1 MLKMYTVLS
10 TFAEVM
16 SRFGNV
22 YDTIMIAK
30 VRVGVYR
37 KTLAKVCDNL
47 QKMHDNY
54 FKPLRFCSNF

>member
-30 VRVGVYR
+30 VRVCVYR
-37 KTLAKVCDNL
+37 KVCDNL

>member
-1 MLKMYTVLS
+1 MYTVLS

-30 VRVGVYR
+30 VRVCVYR

-47 QKMHDNY
+47 QKMHDN
-54 FKPLRFCSNF
+54 